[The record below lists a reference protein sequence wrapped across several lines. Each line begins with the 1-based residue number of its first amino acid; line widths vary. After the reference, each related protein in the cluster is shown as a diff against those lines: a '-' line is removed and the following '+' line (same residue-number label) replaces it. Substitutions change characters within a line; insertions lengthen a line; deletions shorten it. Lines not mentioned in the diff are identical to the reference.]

1 METHFISSFE
11 KAYGVM
17 QIMQIGSAQLLRSI
31 YTELSYL
38 ICFNILC
45 HTISLF
51 FLNGVLKFET
61 LCPILLLCST
71 RVQGHCGR
79 WVKMGEG
86 RFFSSLGMMGG

>member
-1 METHFISSFE
+1 MSYHF
-11 KAYGVM
+11 
-17 QIMQIGSAQLLRSI
+17 
-31 YTELSYL
+31 T
-38 ICFNILC
+38 
-45 HTISLF
+45 F

-86 RFFSSLGMMGG
+86 RFLLQFRDDGGMMGDGLMGHNLFRNLDEAPIPTSYA